1 MSDLWLL
8 PRPLILASKSQ
19 ARRALLAAAGIPF
32 EGIEA
37 AIDERAIDAP
47 ARAAG
52 ADGTAIAALLAEA
65 KARAVAATQPGRLVL
80 GADQTLSIDGRF
92 LTKPP
97 SLDVARAQLL
107 DISGRTHTLHAALC
121 LVRDDM
127 VVAAAF
133 AAAHLTCRCYSE
145 AFVDAYLGLAGESV
159 LQSVGGYAVE
169 GLGIHLFERIEGEQ
183 STILGLPMLPLLGLL
198 RQHGALSA

>member
-1 MSDLWLL
+1 MHDLWLL

-32 EGIEA
+32 EGIDA
-37 AIDERAIDAP
+37 AIDERLVEAP
-47 ARAAG
+47 AREAG
-52 ADGTAIAALLAEA
+52 RDGNAIAALLAEA
-65 KARAVAATQPGRLVL
+65 KAISVSALEPERLVL
-80 GADQTLSIDGRF
+80 GADQTLSIEGRF

-97 SLDVARAQLL
+97 DLAAAKAQLL
-107 DISGRTHTLHAALC
+107 AMSGRTHTLHAALT
-121 LVRDDM
+121 LVRDGT
-127 VVAAAF
+127 VIASTNAE
-133 AAAHLTCRCYSE
+133 AHMMCRSFSE
-145 AFVDAYLGLAGESV
+145 AFVDGYLALTGDSV

-198 RQHGALSA
+198 RDHGALAI